1 MITTTPSDSFG
12 YQSVKKE
19 TGSNKPKTDQTLLGP
34 NEETNAIDADS
45 KRILHIKSTWKCV
58 YFLKSRKRGVDF

>member
-1 MITTTPSDSFG
+1 MFSEARKTPLKLMITTTPSDSFG

-45 KRILHIKSTWKCV
+45 KRTLHIKST
-58 YFLKSRKRGVDF
+58 